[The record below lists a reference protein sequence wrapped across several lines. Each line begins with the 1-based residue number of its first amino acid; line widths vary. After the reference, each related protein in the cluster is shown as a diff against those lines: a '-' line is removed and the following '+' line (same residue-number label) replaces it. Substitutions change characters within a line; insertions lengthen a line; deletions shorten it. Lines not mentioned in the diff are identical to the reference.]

1 MKIAQ
6 QETAVAAFHERVPS
20 IASTQRGVIYD
31 AIQPG
36 HDYSMCELVEMTGFQ
51 KSSISARL
59 NKMRADGVLEYG
71 PERKCRISGITINP
85 VRRKT
90 A

>member
-6 QETAVAAFHERVPS
+6 QETAVAAFYEHVPS
-20 IASTQRGVIYD
+20 IAPTQREHILSCI
-31 AIQPG
+31 APG
-36 HDYSMCELVEMTGFQ
+36 SDYSMCELVARTGLQ

-59 NKMRADGVLEYG
+59 NEMRKDGVIEFG

-85 VRRKT
+85 VRKVK
-90 A
+90 

>member
-1 MKIAQ
+1 
-6 QETAVAAFHERVPS
+6 
-20 IASTQRGVIYD
+20 
-31 AIQPG
+31 
-36 HDYSMCELVEMTGFQ
+36 MCELVERTGIQ

-59 NKMRADGVLEYG
+59 NKMREDGVIEFG